1 MGSPS
6 GAPNGIAPCSGLRPG
21 RSHPDPGGGSPP
33 GAETGSLLRH
43 HPRVLPGQYG
53 GGAVPRSLGS
63 NASNRPMPA
72 IGSGLGIWPLQA
84 APGNGVTHGGIAY
97 PRAAIKCNIFQLFFF
112 IIPALSQITR
122 VPAIA
127 FHPIHWLNNDASIR
141 PY

>member
-1 MGSPS
+1 MPLALGFVLGAAILIRVVDRLLERRPAASYAIILGFSLGSM
-6 GAPNGIAPCSGLRPG
+6 A
-21 RSHPDPGGGSPP
+21 
-33 GAETGSLLRH
+33 
-43 HPRVLPGQYG
+43 

-112 IIPALSQITR
+112 IIPALSQITW